1 MIIKERDL
9 FDAGF
14 TESDVESLHRRLA
27 AAEGTLD
34 ELISVLS
41 RRFRVA
47 FWVTVALVVVM
58 FVTTLCGPQKYLISG
73 GLGTVVVL
81 AMTWGTFS
89 PFLARKANRLQKKY
103 LIKQID
109 SGLSV

>member
-1 MIIKERDL
+1 MTIKERDL

-27 AAEGTLD
+27 AEEGNLN

-47 FWVTVALVVVM
+47 FWVTFALVVVM

-81 AMTWGTFS
+81 AIIWGIFS
-89 PFLARKANRLQKKY
+89 PFLAWKANRLQKK
-103 LIKQID
+103 ISHQTNR
-109 SGLSV
+109 